1 MILFGDEPMLL
12 RFGIFLVLAALGGAA
27 ITVQA
32 GLNSQVARM
41 LGHPLWATLVS
52 LTVSIISIVPLLIAF
67 RAGPPHLE
75 GLSHAPWWVWIGGA
89 LGAFFITVALMTA
102 PELGA
107 VVFIS
112 AVVMG
117 QTIASILLDQ
127 FAIAGFPSRPVTL
140 LRVAGALLVVAG
152 VLLSAW
158 AAQAATKTAQANAV
172 SEIAR

>member
-1 MILFGDEPMLL
+1 MMFRFVTLL
-12 RFGIFLVLAALGGAA
+12 ILAALGGSA

-32 GLNSQVARM
+32 GLNAQVGRM

-52 LTVSIISIVPLLIAF
+52 LTVSVISIVPLLVIF
-67 RAGPPHLE
+67 RVTTPHLSS
-75 GLSHAPWWVWIGGA
+75 LDSAPWWVWIGGA

-107 VVFIS
+107 VVFVS

-117 QTIASILLDQ
+117 QTIASIVLDQ

-140 LRVAGALLVVAG
+140 WRIVGALLVVIG
-152 VLLSAW
+152 VLISAW
-158 AAQAATKTAQANAV
+158 AAQAATQSSADASIS
-172 SEIAR
+172 SEQT

>member
-1 MILFGDEPMLL
+1 MML
-12 RFGIFLVLAALGGAA
+12 RFVPLLLLAALGGSA

-32 GLNSQVARM
+32 GLNAQVGRM

-52 LTVSIISIVPLLIAF
+52 LTVSIISIVPLLVIF
-67 RAGPPHLE
+67 RVTPPN
-75 GLSHAPWWVWIGGA
+75 LSSLDSAPWWVWIGGA

-117 QTIASILLDQ
+117 QMIASMMLDQ
-127 FAIAGFPSRPVTL
+127 FAIAGFPSRPVTM
-140 LRVAGALLVVAG
+140 LRIVGALLVVIG
-152 VLLSAW
+152 VLISAW
-158 AAQAATKTAQANAV
+158 AAQAASKPPTDTPISTAQT
-172 SEIAR
+172 

>member
-1 MILFGDEPMLL
+1 MPL
-12 RFGIFLVLAALGGAA
+12 RFSLFLLLAALGGAA

-32 GLNSQVARM
+32 GLNAQVART
-41 LGHPLWATLVS
+41 LGHPLWATMVS
-52 LTVSIISIVPLLIAF
+52 LVVSIISILPLLVAF
-67 RAGPPHLE
+67 RVGPPHLAS
-75 GLSHAPWWVWIGGA
+75 LADTPWWIWVGGA

-117 QTIASILLDQ
+117 QSIASLTLDQ

-140 LRVAGALLVVAG
+140 LRIAGALLVVAG

-158 AAQAATKTAQANAV
+158 AAQAATKQRALMVV
-172 SEIAR
+172 SERKT

>member
-1 MILFGDEPMLL
+1 MML
-12 RFGIFLVLAALGGAA
+12 RFVILLVLAALGGSA

-32 GLNSQVARM
+32 GLNAQVGRM

-52 LTVSIISIVPLLIAF
+52 LTVSVISIVPILVIF
-67 RAGPPHLE
+67 RVTPPN
-75 GLSHAPWWVWIGGA
+75 LSSLDSAPWWVWVGGA

-107 VVFIS
+107 VVFVS

-140 LRVAGALLVVAG
+140 WRLVGAVLVVIG
-152 VLLSAW
+152 VLISAW
-158 AAQAATKTAQANAV
+158 AAQAASKSPATSSIAS
-172 SEIAR
+172 SEH

>member
-1 MILFGDEPMLL
+1 MML
-12 RFGIFLVLAALGGAA
+12 RFVILLVLAALGGSA

-32 GLNSQVARM
+32 GLNAQVGRM

-52 LTVSIISIVPLLIAF
+52 LTVSVISIVPILVIF
-67 RAGPPHLE
+67 RVTPPN
-75 GLSHAPWWVWIGGA
+75 LSSFDSAPWWVWLGGA

-107 VVFIS
+107 VVFVS

-140 LRVAGALLVVAG
+140 WRLVGAVLVVIG
-152 VLLSAW
+152 VLISAW
-158 AAQAATKTAQANAV
+158 AAQAASKSPAASSIAS
-172 SEIAR
+172 SEH

>member
-1 MILFGDEPMLL
+1 MPL
-12 RFGIFLVLAALGGAA
+12 RFSLFLLLAALGGAA

-32 GLNSQVARM
+32 GLNAQVART
-41 LGHPLWATLVS
+41 LGHPLWATMVS
-52 LTVSIISIVPLLIAF
+52 LVVSIISILPLLVAF
-67 RAGPPHLE
+67 RVGPPHLAS
-75 GLSHAPWWVWIGGA
+75 LTDTPWWIWVGGA

-117 QTIASILLDQ
+117 QSIASLTLDQ

-140 LRVAGALLVVAG
+140 LRIAGALLVVAG

-158 AAQAATKTAQANAV
+158 AAQAATKQRASIAV
-172 SEIAR
+172 SESKT

>member
-1 MILFGDEPMLL
+1 MPFRFSLFLL
-12 RFGIFLVLAALGGAA
+12 RAALGGAA

-32 GLNSQVARM
+32 GLNAQVART
-41 LGHPLWATLVS
+41 LGHPLWATMVS
-52 LTVSIISIVPLLIAF
+52 LVVSIISILPLLVAF
-67 RAGPPHLE
+67 RVGPPHLAS
-75 GLSHAPWWVWIGGA
+75 LTDTPWWIWVGGA

-117 QTIASILLDQ
+117 QSIASLTLDQ

-140 LRVAGALLVVAG
+140 LRIAGALLVVAG

-158 AAQAATKTAQANAV
+158 AAQAATKEVATKTISKTA
-172 SEIAR
+172 

>member
-1 MILFGDEPMLL
+1 MAL
-12 RFGIFLVLAALGGAA
+12 RFVILLVLAALGGSA

-32 GLNSQVARM
+32 GLNAQVGRM

-52 LTVSIISIVPLLIAF
+52 LTVSIISIVPLLVIF
-67 RAGPPHLE
+67 RVTPPN
-75 GLSHAPWWVWIGGA
+75 LSSLDSAPWWVWIGGA

-107 VVFIS
+107 VVFVS

-127 FAIAGFPSRPVTL
+127 FAIAGFPSRPVTIW
-140 LRVAGALLVVAG
+140 RVVGALLVVIG
-152 VLLSAW
+152 VLISAW
-158 AAQAATKTAQANAV
+158 AAQAASKSPTTTSISSAKL
-172 SEIAR
+172 

>member
-1 MILFGDEPMLL
+1 MML
-12 RFGIFLVLAALGGAA
+12 RFVTLLILAALGGSA

-32 GLNSQVARM
+32 GLNAQVGRM

-52 LTVSIISIVPLLIAF
+52 LTVSIISIVPLLVIF
-67 RAGPPHLE
+67 RVTPPHLSS
-75 GLSHAPWWVWIGGA
+75 LDSAPWWVWIGGA

-107 VVFIS
+107 VIFVS

-117 QTIASILLDQ
+117 QTIASLVLDH

-140 LRVAGALLVVAG
+140 MRIAGALLVVAG

-158 AAQAATKTAQANAV
+158 AAQAASKAPTDTSISKPQT
-172 SEIAR
+172 

>member
-1 MILFGDEPMLL
+1 MPL
-12 RFGIFLVLAALGGAA
+12 RFSLFLLLAALGGAA

-32 GLNSQVARM
+32 GLNAQVART
-41 LGHPLWATLVS
+41 LGLPLWATMVS
-52 LTVSIISIVPLLIAF
+52 LVVSIISILPLLVAF
-67 RAGPPHLE
+67 RVGPPHLAS
-75 GLSHAPWWVWIGGA
+75 LTDTPWWIWVGGA

-117 QTIASILLDQ
+117 QSIASLTLDQ

-140 LRVAGALLVVAG
+140 LRIAGALLVVAG

-158 AAQAATKTAQANAV
+158 AAQAATKQRASIAV
-172 SEIAR
+172 SESKT

>member
-1 MILFGDEPMLL
+1 MVL
-12 RFGIFLVLAALGGAA
+12 RFSLFLLLAALGGAA

-32 GLNSQVARM
+32 GLNAQVART
-41 LGHPLWATLVS
+41 LGHPPWATMLS
-52 LTVSIISIVPLLIAF
+52 LTVSIISIIPLLIVF
-67 RAGPPHLE
+67 RVGMPNLS
-75 GLSHAPWWVWIGGA
+75 GLADTPWWIWIGGA

-117 QTIASILLDQ
+117 QSLASMTLDQ

-140 LRVAGALLVVAG
+140 LRIAGALLVVAG

-158 AAQAATKTAQANAV
+158 AAQAATQRVAPKVV
-172 SEIAR
+172 SETAR

>member
-1 MILFGDEPMLL
+1 MML
-12 RFGIFLVLAALGGAA
+12 RFVILLALAALGGSA

-32 GLNSQVARM
+32 GLNAQVGRM

-52 LTVSIISIVPLLIAF
+52 LTVSVISIVPILVIF
-67 RAGPPHLE
+67 RVTPPN
-75 GLSHAPWWVWIGGA
+75 LSSLDSAPWWVWVGGA

-107 VVFIS
+107 VVFVS

-140 LRVAGALLVVAG
+140 WRLVGAVLVVIG
-152 VLLSAW
+152 VLISAW
-158 AAQAATKTAQANAV
+158 AAQAASKSPATSSIAS
-172 SEIAR
+172 SEH